1 MDKDTVNR
9 IMNEDHKKIS
19 PIVLILS
26 IAILGISLSTLAPI
40 VNAEARA
47 ADTPRTL
54 STTNPAPG
62 STFDVM
68 LNLTGF
74 QIGGVV
80 ETIPDGFTFIRTT
93 HLSNRTYMSGQ
104 KVVFVVINETSLKY
118 NVRAPLEG
126 SGTFSGTWYDA
137 LNGTTGD
144 INGTDVSV
152 RIAVTP
158 TPSAMPSPSPTP
170 TPSPSTPGFKVV
182 FALMGLLVYPLLFL
196 RRRRNNKGG
205 SERGGE

>member
-47 ADTPRTL
+47 ADTTRTL
-54 STTNPAPG
+54 STTNPAPS

-104 KVVFVVINETSLKY
+104 KVVFVVINKTSLKY
-118 NVRAPLEG
+118 NVRAPSEG

-144 INGTDVSV
+144 IERTDVSV
-152 RIAVTP
+152 RIAETP
-158 TPSAMPSPSPTP
+158 TPSPLPKQKQTP
-170 TPSPSTPGFKVV
+170 APSPSTPGYKAV
-182 FALMGLLVYPLLFL
+182 FALTGLFTVAYMILFG
-196 RRRRNNKGG
+196 RRRGNFKGG
-205 SERGGE
+205 SER